1 MTPLEFAAP
10 VPYPRSVRPLRLFSS
25 LALTCALAGGCS
37 TAPSVVKVLPHFT
50 DSEGRIALNPSLY
63 ERDAYQAKL
72 RMHPAERGGL
82 RFDIQWRAPD
92 TGKLKLL
99 VEMRG
104 ALSNRVTTAKL
115 EVPLSTG
122 GRYTHWSTAAV
133 PAADYPKLGE
143 LVAWRVSLLNDT
155 NVLADQKSFLW

>member
-1 MTPLEFAAP
+1 M
-10 VPYPRSVRPLRLFSS
+10 
-25 LALTCALAGGCS
+25 
-37 TAPSVVKVLPHFT
+37 VKVLPHFT

-82 RFDIQWRAPD
+82 RFDIQWRARD

-104 ALSNRVTTAKL
+104 ALSNRVTTARL
-115 EVPLSTG
+115 ELPLATG
-122 GRYTHWSTAAV
+122 GRFSRWSIVAV
-133 PAADYPKLGE
+133 PAEEYPKFGE
-143 LVAWRVSLLNDT
+143 LTAWRVTLWNDT
-155 NVLADQKSFLW
+155 NVLTDQKSFLW

>member
-1 MTPLEFAAP
+1 
-10 VPYPRSVRPLRLFSS
+10 
-25 LALTCALAGGCS
+25 
-37 TAPSVVKVLPHFT
+37 VVKVLPHFT

-82 RFDIQWRAPD
+82 RFDIQWRARD

-104 ALSNRVTTAKL
+104 ALSNRVTTARL
-115 EVPLSTG
+115 ELPLATG
-122 GRYTHWSTAAV
+122 GRFSRWSIVAV
-133 PAADYPKLGE
+133 PAEEYPKFGE
-143 LVAWRVSLLNDT
+143 LTAWRVTLWNDT
-155 NVLADQKSFLW
+155 NVLTDQKSFLW

>member
-1 MTPLEFAAP
+1 M
-10 VPYPRSVRPLRLFSS
+10 
-25 LALTCALAGGCS
+25 
-37 TAPSVVKVLPHFT
+37 VKVLPHFT

-82 RFDIQWRAPD
+82 RFDIQWRARD

-104 ALSNRVTTAKL
+104 ALSNRVTTARL
-115 EVPLSTG
+115 ELPLATG
-122 GRYTHWSTAAV
+122 GRFSRWSIVAV
-133 PAADYPKLGE
+133 PAEEYPKFGE
-143 LVAWRVSLLNDT
+143 LTAWRVTLWNDT